1 MKITILKRLVVIL
14 MAVVI
19 LASAAVGVSA
29 ANQSLTSRGFGSGYC
44 YQSGN
49 YADNYDVYAYISSS
63 SSFTVNAKNYNE
75 NSNGFVYWE
84 FDLNQDYTYTCTF
97 QATFSSSNSFASD
110 AFKPY
115 DGNPVFF
122 SNKKVPAGSSVYFK
136 DSTILSFADFNRI
149 SNTKYS
155 VKVTV
160 TFNPTLSNIAL
171 DHIAIYYP
179 FYFGFSS
186 ETSVSVSNF
195 SYTCSYDPGGDNLQK
210 DYSGY
215 FQQIISSGSGYPTPD
230 GSALTE
236 QGAAMSSAEGAVRD
250 KSTSLASS
258 VSTEWTQY
266 QTSAKNAAVTL
277 KPAASA
283 VNNLYTLVIDAVPDE
298 VIALF
303 IAIAVLLFIG
313 WLIGRVR
320 E

>member
-1 MKITILKRLVVIL
+1 MIKRVFAAVCAILIV
-14 MAVVI
+14 
-19 LASAAVGVSA
+19 ASAAIGVSA

-49 YADNYDVYAYISSS
+49 YADHYDVYAYISSS
-63 SSFTVNAKNYNE
+63 SSFTVNAKNYTE
-75 NSNGFVYWE
+75 NSSGFVYWE

-97 QATFSSSNSFASD
+97 QATFSSSNSFSSG

-122 SNKKVPAGSSVYFK
+122 SNKKVPAGSSVYF
-136 DSTILSFADFNRI
+136 DESTILSFADFTKI
-149 SNTKYS
+149 SDTKYS
-155 VKVTV
+155 VMVTV

-230 GSALTE
+230 GSALSE
-236 QGAAMSSAEGAVRD
+236 QGSAVSSAEGAIKD
-250 KSTSLASS
+250 KSSSLMDS
-258 VSTEWTQY
+258 VSSEMSSNLTA
-266 QTSAKNAAVTL
+266 AKNFAQTL
-277 KPAASA
+277 KPASA
-283 VNNLYTLVIDAVPDE
+283 QINNVYTAFVAVIPSE
-298 VIALF
+298 VKAMFISIAL
-303 IAIAVLLFIG
+303 LLFIG
-313 WLIGRVR
+313 WLVGRIR

>member
-1 MKITILKRLVVIL
+1 MKFTIKRVG
-14 MAVVI
+14 AVLLAVLI

-29 ANQSLTSRGFGSGYC
+29 ANHSLTSRGFGSGYC

-49 YADNYDVYAYISSS
+49 YADHYDVYAYISSS
-63 SSFTVNAKNYNE
+63 SSFTVNAKNYTE
-75 NSNGFVYWE
+75 NSDGFVYWE

-97 QATFSSSNSFASD
+97 QATFSSSNSFSSG

-122 SNKKVPAGSSVYFK
+122 SNKKVPAGSSVYFEE
-136 DSTILSFADFNRI
+136 STILSFADFTKI
-149 SNTKYS
+149 SDTKYS

-186 ETSVSVSNF
+186 ETLVSVSNF

-230 GSALTE
+230 GTTLDSSVSSINSAESALT
-236 QGAAMSSAEGAVRD
+236 G
-250 KSTSLASS
+250 ASS
-258 VSTEWTQY
+258 SLMDSVSSEWTANKN
-266 QTSAKNAAVTL
+266 TAKTFLTTITPTANEIKNVYTTLTAAL
-277 KPAASA
+277 
-283 VNNLYTLVIDAVPDE
+283 PDE
-298 VIALF
+298 VLALF
-303 IAIAVLLFIG
+303 AIIPLILFIG
-313 WLIGRVR
+313 YLIGRVR
-320 E
+320 

>member
-1 MKITILKRLVVIL
+1 MKITIKRFGAMLL
-14 MAVVI
+14 AVLI
-19 LASAAVGVSA
+19 TASAAVGVSA

-44 YQSGN
+44 YQSSN
-49 YADNYDVYAYISSS
+49 YADKYDVYAYISSS
-63 SSFTVNAKNYNE
+63 SSFTVNAENYTE
-75 NSNGFVYWE
+75 NSSGFVYWE

-97 QATFSSSNSFASD
+97 QATFSSSSSFSSG

-122 SNKKVPAGSSVYFK
+122 SNKKVPAGSSVYFEE
-136 DSTILSFADFNRI
+136 STILSFADFTKI
-149 SNTKYS
+149 SDTKYS

-230 GSALTE
+230 GTTL
-236 QGAAMSSAEGAVRD
+236 D
-250 KSTSLASS
+250 SS
-258 VSTEWTQY
+258 VSSINSAESELTGKSSSLMDSVSEEWTANKNTAKTFL
-266 QTSAKNAAVTL
+266 TSIQPTAVQVKNFYTTL
-277 KPAASA
+277 TTA
-283 VNNLYTLVIDAVPDE
+283 LPDE
-298 VIALF
+298 VKALF
-303 IAIAVLLFIG
+303 AIIPLLLFIG
-313 WLIGRVR
+313 YLLGRVK
-320 E
+320 